1 MLPSEQLDTELI
13 ESACRR
19 AGKTQESH
27 SHPELVLLEGFR
39 LAVPGGSVTPAAT
52 ARVIRTGWRG

>member
-27 SHPELVLLEGFR
+27 PHPELVLSLQPPLSRAAAR
-39 LAVPGGSVTPAAT
+39 LAAGHDA
-52 ARVIRTGWRG
+52 